1 MEKGPRLAAGAPQSL
16 GYVPLLRLC
25 VAGLCI
31 ACVASCSIVASSPKL
46 AREASIPLLK
56 TGDALR
62 TTDSGAV
69 PYQRL
74 RLPGWSDNL
83 RYVWV
88 VGPHDFRKSDQV
100 ELVLYFHGMHEKD
113 YYQAFSKELEEL
125 AGKRAS
131 KPFLFVGFVD
141 APYAVPEERSVNRWA
156 DIAPKKG
163 ERPEKLFQ
171 TVNAIYGGF
180 TKTFPHLKKS
190 KTKIVLAGFSGGG
203 RVLDAVGN
211 WLAAAPADDPFA
223 EVFRSR
229 LSKIV
234 YFDCWFDSNI
244 LKTVPALLETNP
256 RMKIVGTVHMDKPK
270 QHADILADKLNM
282 KSRPKK
288 DELVGVGGRFLIY
301 RDKSHW
307 EAMISR
313 LLQALEV

>member
-1 MEKGPRLAAGAPQSL
+1 MDTKNRPAAHEPRNMSYLA
-16 GYVPLLRLC
+16 VLRVCAALCC
-25 VAGLCI
+25 VACL
-31 ACVASCSIVASSPKL
+31 ASCSIVASSPKL
-46 AREASIPLLK
+46 AREAAIPLLK
-56 TGDALR
+56 AQDVLLTGE
-62 TTDSGAV
+62 SGNI

-74 RLPGWSDNL
+74 RLPGWSDEL

-100 ELVLYFHGMHEKD
+100 ELVLYFHGMHAKD
-113 YYQAFSKELEEL
+113 YYRAFSKELEEL
-125 AGKRAS
+125 AAKRNS

-141 APYAVPEERSVNRWA
+141 APYTAPEERSVNRWA
-156 DIAPKKG
+156 DLAPKKG
-163 ERPEKLFQ
+163 GKPEKLFE

-180 TKTFPHLKKS
+180 TRTFPHLKKS

-203 RVLDAVGN
+203 RVLDSVGN
-211 WLAAAPADDPFA
+211 WLASAPADDPYA

-229 LSKIV
+229 LSKMV

-244 LKTVPALLETNP
+244 LTTVPALLETNP
-256 RMKIVGTVHMDKPK
+256 RMKIVSTVYMDKPSR
-270 QHADILADKLNM
+270 HADLLADKLQM
-282 KSRPKK
+282 RTKRKK
-288 DELVGVGGRFLIY
+288 DELVGMGGRLLIY